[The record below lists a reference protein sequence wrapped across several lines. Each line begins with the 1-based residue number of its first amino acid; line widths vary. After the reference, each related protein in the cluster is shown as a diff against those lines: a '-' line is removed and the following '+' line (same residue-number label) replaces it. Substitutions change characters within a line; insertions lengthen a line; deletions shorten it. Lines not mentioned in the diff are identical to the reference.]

1 MSLPY
6 HEIVADFS
14 GLGDTGNT
22 AAGGPQGRVSAAQRF
37 KDGAN
42 DTTAETPPS
51 PSYVTW
57 LHLMAPTND
66 PKDVHHRIGTNPWDA
81 ASGAHK
87 HLGTDG
93 SVQLFDPEEIVQ
105 GDLST
110 LFGLETA
117 VKGILIALGRRGLV
131 DQTT

>member
-1 MSLPY
+1 M
-6 HEIVADFS
+6 
-14 GLGDTGNT
+14 GDTGNT
-22 AAGGPQGRVSAAQRF
+22 AAGGTKGRVSAAERF
-37 KDGAN
+37 RTGAS

-57 LHLMAPTND
+57 LHTMAPLND
-66 PKDVHHRIGTNPWDA
+66 PRDVHHRIGTNPWDA
-81 ASGAHK
+81 AAGNHRHTGA
-87 HLGTDG
+87 DG
-93 SVQLFDPEEIVQ
+93 SVELFTDDEIIT

-110 LFGLETA
+110 LVGLETA

>member
-1 MSLPY
+1 M
-6 HEIVADFS
+6 ADFS

-22 AAGGPQGRVSAAQRF
+22 AAGGAPGRVSAAERF
-37 KDGAN
+37 RKGAN
-42 DTTAETPPS
+42 DTTAEAPPS

-57 LHLMAPTND
+57 LHTMAPSQD
-66 PKDVHHRIGTNPWDA
+66 PKDLHHRIGTNPWDA

-93 SVQLFDPEEIVQ
+93 SVPLFDSDEVIT
-105 GDLST
+105 GDIST
-110 LFGLETA
+110 LPGLETA